1 MNFDAS
7 WTHNPPRYSP
17 AYCNVSRTH
26 NHPRYSP
33 VYCNASRMHNHTT
46 RPETP
51 FRHWLRTNNSS
62 CSQLPPSWYVYNHHD
77 RSADVHATNQEHDRS
92 HELGDRAEKINIM
105 TSCRLAWDAFN
116 IIGPLCGNP
125 SVPSEFPH
133 KKPIL
138 RRFDFS
144 FVKLLNKQSSCRWSG
159 KSWSSCDV
167 TVMIHY
173 DGR

>member
-7 WTHNPPRYSP
+7 W
-17 AYCNVSRTH
+17 TH

-62 CSQLPPSWYVYNHHD
+62 CSPLPPSWYVYNHHD

-92 HELGDRAEKINIM
+92 HELGDRTEKITNIM

-116 IIGPLCGNP
+116 IIGRCGNP

-159 KSWSSCDV
+159 LSWSSYDV
-167 TVMIHY
+167 TVMIHC